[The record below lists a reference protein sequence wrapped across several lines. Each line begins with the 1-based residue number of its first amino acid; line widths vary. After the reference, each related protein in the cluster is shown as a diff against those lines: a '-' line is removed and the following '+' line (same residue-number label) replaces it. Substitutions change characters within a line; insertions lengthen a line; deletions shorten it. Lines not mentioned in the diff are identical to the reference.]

1 MIFHKKKKHSRIQS
15 VYPSTVIYIQDMSGN
30 CSRCI
35 LITAPAGVCQ
45 TRTKAGVGFKFKIH
59 THLAPSRPES
69 PPLCMVLGTRVLE
82 TKVLVLVSS
91 LSQKFVEKWRKKTRI
106 S

>member
-1 MIFHKKKKHSRIQS
+1 MYMPPLIRF
-15 VYPSTVIYIQDMSGN
+15 QDMPGY

-45 TRTKAGVGFKFKIH
+45 TRTKRGVFKFKIH
-59 THLAPSRPES
+59 THLAPSSPRIFPFVWGTWNTSFRNKSFGFGFFVVPEVF
-69 PPLCMVLGTRVLE
+69 L
-82 TKVLVLVSS
+82 
-91 LSQKFVEKWRKKTRI
+91 EKWRKKSRI

>member
-1 MIFHKKKKHSRIQS
+1 MYDFPQKKKHSRIQS

-59 THLAPSRPES
+59 THLAPSTPRIASFVHGTWNTSFRNKSFGFGFFVVPEV
-69 PPLCMVLGTRVLE
+69 CR
-82 TKVLVLVSS
+82 KV
-91 LSQKFVEKWRKKTRI
+91 KEKD
-106 S
+106 